1 MIRDPLLNRNDNQFT
16 LPLILK
22 MDAVKILG
30 SLLSNNAMGSDIG
43 GKILGNL
50 LGGGQSSSG
59 GAGDILGALLGGGSR
74 SSGGGM
80 GALGGL
86 LAAAARSESGSE
98 GGGGI
103 GMLGEL
109 LGGAAGSENLGGLGS
124 LLGGGAPP
132 KRKSGLGGLLGGF
145 LGGSE
150 KKQQPSGGAA
160 DLLGSLL
167 GGGSGGGSGADM
179 LSGLVASAGQ
189 NAGGGELLGMLLGK
203 GKMVA
208 PPKEAQEEAE
218 ILIEAM
224 CNAAKADGTID
235 EAEKEAILGRLGDLD
250 EQEIAYLQKHLS
262 GPVDIDEFTANVPD
276 DMDEQVYAFSL
287 MAIKLDTQ
295 KEAEYF
301 GKLANGLGLEG
312 PACNQIHK
320 QLGQPEI
327 FA

>member
-1 MIRDPLLNRNDNQFT
+1 
-16 LPLILK
+16 
-22 MDAVKILG
+22 MDAVKISG

-43 GKILGNL
+43 GKILGSL
-50 LGGGQSSSG
+50 LGGGGGQSSSG

-86 LAAAARSESGSE
+86 LAAAARSRGGGQS
-98 GGGGI
+98 GGGI
-103 GMLGEL
+103 GMLGSL
-109 LGGAAGSENLGGLGS
+109 LGGAAGSGNLGGLGS

-132 KRKSGLGGLLGGF
+132 QKKGGLGELLGGLLGG
-145 LGGSE
+145 G
-150 KKQQPSGGAA
+150 KKKPQSSGGAA

-203 GKMVA
+203 GKA
-208 PPKEAQEEAE
+208 AEPPKEAQEEAE
-218 ILIEAM
+218 TLIQAM
-224 CNAAKADGTID
+224 CNAAKSDGQVD
-235 EAEKEAILGRLGDLD
+235 DAEREAILGRLGDLD
-250 EQEIAYLQKHLS
+250 EKEVEYLREHLTS
-262 GPVDIDEFTANVPD
+262 PLDVDDFIGNVPS
-276 DMDEQVYAFSL
+276 DMSEQVYAFSL

-301 GKLANGLGLEG
+301 GKLANGLKIKGDT
-312 PACNQIHK
+312 ANDIHTR
-320 QLGQPEI
+320 LGQPEI

>member
-224 CNAAKADGTID
+224 CNAAKSDGQVD
-235 EAEKEAILGRLGDLD
+235 QSERDAILARLGDLD
-250 EQEIAYLQKHLS
+250 EKEVGYLREHLAS
-262 GPVDIDEFTANVPD
+262 PLDVDRFISNVRS
-276 DMDEQVYAFSL
+276 DMSEQVYAFSL

-301 GKLANGLGLEG
+301 GKLAQGLKIKGET
-312 PACNQIHK
+312 ANDIHAR
-320 QLGQPEI
+320 LGQPEI

>member
-1 MIRDPLLNRNDNQFT
+1 
-16 LPLILK
+16 
-22 MDAVKILG
+22 MDILG
-30 SLLSNNAMGSDIG
+30 SLLGSG
-43 GKILGNL
+43 
-50 LGGGQSSSG
+50 
-59 GAGDILGALLGGGSR
+59 GGGS
-74 SSGGGM
+74 SV
-80 GALGGL
+80 
-86 LAAAARSESGSE
+86 
-98 GGGGI
+98 
-103 GMLGEL
+103 
-109 LGGAAGSENLGGLGS
+109 LGS
-124 LLGGGAPP
+124 LLGGGAPQQ
-132 KRKSGLGGLLGGF
+132 KSSGGALAGMLGSLLGGGRKPAAPT
-145 LGGSE
+145 GG
-150 KKQQPSGGAA
+150 GGAG

-167 GGGSGGGSGADM
+167 GAATSGGGNNPLGGLLGA
-179 LSGLVASAGQ
+179 A
-189 NAGGGELLGMLLGK
+189 AGGGGANGSDLLGMLLG
-203 GKMVA
+203 GGQQAA